1 VGSYQQTFNEMAQG
15 ERFVQ
20 QVLRGKARE
29 RERWLIGAPAG
40 LLALAG
46 LVLLGASWWRAYCK
60 SSRTARSA

>member
-1 VGSYQQTFNEMAQG
+1 
-15 ERFVQ
+15 
-20 QVLRGKARE
+20 VLRGKARE